1 MSHIVNFT
9 EEIEI
14 VLAIANHSFWFIS
27 VNSAQQVIC
36 FQDCGRI
43 RPLIFFANV
52 FYSIYLRVI
61 NPEGGW

>member
-43 RPLIFFANV
+43 RPLIFFANC
-52 FYSIYLRVI
+52 IL
-61 NPEGGW
+61 